1 MDIVNTWWHIVHDG
15 ILHIKPLQG
24 AIIAILFGLLANSFG
39 AVFVA
44 PLLGAAAYVA
54 VDGALPMLSG
64 KPFVMPVFDTPFW
77 HFFASLYVAFL
88 VAAAVIFAIRSIISG
103 IRG

>member
-1 MDIVNTWWHIVHDG
+1 
-15 ILHIKPLQG
+15 LHIKPIQG
-24 AIIAILFGLLANSFG
+24 AIIAIVFGLLANSFG
-39 AVFVA
+39 AVLVA

-77 HFFASLYVAFL
+77 HLFVSLYVAFL
-88 VAAAVIFAIRSIISG
+88 VVAAVIFAIRSIVSA

>member
-1 MDIVNTWWHIVHDG
+1 MDIVHTWWGIIHDG

-54 VDGALPMLSG
+54 VDGAWPMLSG

-77 HFFASLYVAFL
+77 HFFLALYVAFL
-88 VAAAVIFAIRSIISG
+88 AVAAALFAIRSIISG
-103 IRG
+103 VRG

>member
-1 MDIVNTWWHIVHDG
+1 MDVVHTWVAIIRDG
-15 ILHIKPLQG
+15 ILHIKPIQG

-77 HFFASLYVAFL
+77 HFFLALYVAFL
-88 VAAAVIFAIRSIISG
+88 VVTAAIFAIRSIVSS

>member
-1 MDIVNTWWHIVHDG
+1 MNILTTWWGIIHDG
-15 ILHIKPLQG
+15 IMHIKPLQG
-24 AIIAILFGLLANSFG
+24 VIIAILFGLLANSFG
-39 AVFVA
+39 AVLVA

-77 HFFASLYVAFL
+77 HFFVALYVAFL
-88 VAAAVIFAIRSIISG
+88 VVAVVIFAIRSIVSG

>member
-1 MDIVNTWWHIVHDG
+1 MDIVNTWWGIIHDG

-24 AIIAILFGLLANSFG
+24 AIIAIVFGLLANSFG
-39 AVFVA
+39 AVLVA
-44 PLLGAAAYVA
+44 PLLGAVAYVA

-77 HFFASLYVAFL
+77 HFFLALYVAFL
-88 VAAAVIFAIRSIISG
+88 VVAAVIFAIRSIVSA
-103 IRG
+103 IRD